1 MRNVFSIHHR
11 CLTVLLLMF
20 ALVAKA
26 QFDGQFSQYMLN
38 PALFNPAAIG
48 EGEELVVNLTNRQQ
62 WTSIDNAPKTFL
74 LNASLPKLFGASRHG
89 FGLLIMNETYGLF
102 STQLL
107 QAQYAYR
114 KPLWNGLLGVGV
126 QGGMLQQ
133 VFDAGGIYIPSSEY
147 HVPGDPSKPAGNL
160 EGMIPDI
167 NLGLWFSHPRFHT
180 GLSVSHLTGM
190 AVKLKEGEETPSE
203 DAYKFVP
210 ARTYYLTGG
219 YNIQLSNPLYTLQPS
234 FLLKTDLTAWQ
245 ADLSA
250 RLTYKDTYWGMA
262 GWRPQD
268 AVIVSAGVKLPQG
281 LSIGYAYDIS
291 LALWGASGGSHEI
304 FLRYARRI
312 ETASV
317 SKKQKSIR
325 IL

>member
-1 MRNVFSIHHR
+1 MRKTFSIYR
-11 CLTVLLLMF
+11 YCTTVLLLLF
-20 ALVAKA
+20 AVTANA

-38 PALFNPAAIG
+38 PALFNPASIG
-48 EGEELVVNLTNRQQ
+48 EGEELVVNLTSRQQ
-62 WTSIDNAPKTFL
+62 WVSIENAPTTFL
-74 LNASLPKLFGASRHG
+74 LNASLPKMFGSSRHG
-89 FGLLIMNETYGLF
+89 FGLVVLNESYGLF

-114 KPLWNGLLGVGV
+114 RPLWGGLLGVGL

-133 VFDAGGIYIPSSEY
+133 AFDAGDIYIPSSDY
-147 HVPGDPSKPAGNL
+147 HVPSDPSKPSGNL

-190 AVKLKEGEETPSE
+190 AVKLKENEEASNE
-203 DAYKFVP
+203 DAYKMVP

-219 YNIQLSNPLYTLQPS
+219 YNINLSNPLYTLQPS
-234 FLLKTDLTAWQ
+234 FLLKTDLKAWQ

-250 RLTYKDTYWGMA
+250 KLTYKDNYWGML

-291 LALWGASGGSHEI
+291 LTLWGASGGSHEI
-304 FLRYARRI
+304 FLRYARKI
-312 ETASV
+312 ETATV